1 MKYVEGIVFLVGD
14 RGVGKTTVLAML
26 SKQFRNKHS
35 VYANTEIKGTH
46 YFDSKQF
53 GKVKFPKQSVIIMD
67 EAALDFGS
75 REWKTFDK
83 AITRYLKKQRHHRCM
98 LIFASQTYNDTEK
111 TIRDNTTMLY
121 YLKRHGN
128 FTIGKRIVNELVLVP
143 SSNGNQG
150 YMGFDLHFAG
160 LLTPDSRLICY
171 RPLYYKLFDSWS
183 LDEDDM
189 LPDVVSRY
197 IEMP

>member
-1 MKYVEGIVFLVGD
+1 MKYTEGIVFLVGD

-26 SKQFRNKHS
+26 GKRFKSKHK
-35 VYANTEIKGTH
+35 VYANTEIKGTY
-46 YFDSKQF
+46 YFETKQF
-53 GKVKFPKQSVIIMD
+53 GKVKFPKKSVIMID
-67 EAALDFGS
+67 EAALDFNN
-75 REWKTFDK
+75 RDWKAFDK
-83 AITRYLKKQRHHRCM
+83 SITRFLKKQRHHQCM

-121 YLKRHGN
+121 YLKKHGN

-160 LLTPDSRLICY
+160 LLTSGSRLLCY

-183 LDEDDM
+183 LDTEDD
-189 LPDVVSRY
+189 LPDVQARF
-197 IEMP
+197 IE